1 MRHLILA
8 IWISVCIAETT
19 YRPGHDVD
27 KLHPHMSAYVS
38 SAREEVADCLI
49 LVPLHTHSMYCEYR
63 LFLTNA
69 DRRVKPS

>member
-8 IWISVCIAETT
+8 IWISVCIAETA

-38 SAREEVADCLI
+38 GAREEVADCLI
-49 LVPLHTHSMYCEYR
+49 LVPPHTPRMYCAYR
-63 LFLTNA
+63 IFLTNA
-69 DRRVKPS
+69 FSRVKVL

>member
-38 SAREEVADCLI
+38 GAREEVADCLM
-49 LVPLHTHSMYCEYR
+49 LTSPHTNCMYCEHRIVLMDAYS
-63 LFLTNA
+63 
-69 DRRVKPS
+69 RVKPL